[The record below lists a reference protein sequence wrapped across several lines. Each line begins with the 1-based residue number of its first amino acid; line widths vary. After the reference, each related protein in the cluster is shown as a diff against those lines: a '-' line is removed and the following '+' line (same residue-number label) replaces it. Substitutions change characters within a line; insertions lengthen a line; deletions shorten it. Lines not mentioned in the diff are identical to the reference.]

1 VTEAWVANASPL
13 ILLGR
18 IGRLDLMERLAPE
31 IIVPDAVI
39 AEIRAGELKDATAIT
54 ALRWAESR
62 RVADAIVPATVER
75 WDLGSGESQVIAYGL
90 AGARW
95 VVLDDFAA
103 RRCATAHGI
112 TVIGTLGIVLRSKQ
126 RGSIDRAKPWIT
138 KLLNAGM
145 FVDHE
150 LLDRILAIAGE

>member
-1 VTEAWVANASPL
+1 MTESWVANASPL

-18 IGRLDLMERLAPE
+18 INRLDLMERLAPK

-39 AEIRAGELKDATAIT
+39 GEMP
-54 ALRWAESR
+54 
-62 RVADAIVPATVER
+62 DAIVPASVER
-75 WDLGSGESQVIAYGL
+75 WDLGSGESQVIAHGL

-95 VVLDDFAA
+95 AVLDDLAA
-103 RRCATAHGI
+103 RRCATAHGM

-138 KLLNAGM
+138 KLIDAGM
-145 FVDHE
+145 FVDRE